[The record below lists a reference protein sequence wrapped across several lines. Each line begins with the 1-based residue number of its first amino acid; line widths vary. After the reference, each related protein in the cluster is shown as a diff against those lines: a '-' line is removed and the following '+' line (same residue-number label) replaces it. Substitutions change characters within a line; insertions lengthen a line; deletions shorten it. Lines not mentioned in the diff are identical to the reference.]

1 MNDVPPQNPDEPTP
15 EEGPSGVKRVTAE
28 EVVRGVVE
36 KQKTEAPELT
46 REDFELS
53 APQSVLEEEPAE
65 EESFKEE
72 APAWL
77 RLFEE
82 EEPAPPPQNLLVE
95 DEILG
100 NVLFPGPN
108 RMPEL
113 VALGLKPHHF
123 ASRASSEIYSA
134 CLALHQDGF
143 EPSVAAVSEI
153 MRQSGTLKMLQGRE
167 EFLFDLL
174 HAQALPPRRL
184 EKSVRDIISLWQR
197 REATKIALRSSSL
210 LRGAESLS
218 TEAILADAKASNDA
232 LFEERSGAVTISEL
246 IKQMAQEGPLIH
258 EPTGLQTLDGLTMNG
273 PVYGTRW
280 VVQGAPDAGKTALLV
295 QWADLFM
302 RRGIPVGFLAI
313 DEEPIDLL
321 TRLVQRAGFTRTEAE
336 KRDPKVLAAMR
347 DLLSE
352 FPIRFY
358 DADFSIEAAAS
369 DLRNHFPDKPAAF
382 FIDSLQTAHC
392 DTQNDRMGL
401 RELVTANVNA
411 MRAVTKRYK
420 PMAVIATS
428 EMTREAYRNEESKKA
443 TDKMST
449 GKESG
454 KIEYGAKVLLS
465 LTSVTG
471 KPDVVELEVTK
482 NKHGPSRVKFYL
494 KIDRV
499 RQELAETE
507 APGEADGP
515 VVDELLVH
523 ACGLV
528 DILLRQPGCTI
539 RDVYAALRGRYTKFS
554 ESRANTVMAKLD
566 RGLVK
571 LPEKPKRGQAQHLYL
586 FGERIPGDV
595 LAALEA
601 TVRAEAYRAV
611 PPKIDA
617 PESEDDVDLE

>member
-1 MNDVPPQNPDEPTP
+1 MNDAPIDPPDPSTP
-15 EEGPSGVKRVTAE
+15 EEGPSGVKKVTAE
-28 EVVRGVVE
+28 EF
-36 KQKTEAPELT
+36 QKRLQDENDWDPEGGN
-46 REDFELS
+46 
-53 APQSVLEEEPAE
+53 
-65 EESFKEE
+65 
-72 APAWL
+72 APAH
-77 RLFEE
+77 R
-82 EEPAPPPQNLLVE
+82 NLLLE

-100 NVLFPGPN
+100 NILYPGERD
-108 RMPEL
+108 RMSEF
-113 VALGLKPHHF
+113 VALGLKPEHF
-123 ASRASSEIYSA
+123 SSRSSQEVYIA
-134 CLALHQDGF
+134 CLVLREQGVA
-143 EPSVAAVSEI
+143 PSIGAVSEV
-153 MRQSGTLKMLQGRE
+153 MRQAGTLQILQGRE
-167 EFLFDLL
+167 EFLFGLFQVQYFTPRKLTKQVNDLIEL
-174 HAQALPPRRL
+174 SKHRRL
-184 EKSVRDIISLWQR
+184 TVELEKH
-197 REATKIALRSSSL
+197 AALMRVGDVAPRILISSL
-210 LRGAESLS
+210 RTILDYASKAQSKAE
-218 TEAILADAKASNDA
+218 
-232 LFEERSGAVTISEL
+232 TISGL
-246 IKQMAQEGPLIH
+246 IEQMGQEGPLIH
-258 EPTGLQTLDGLTMNG
+258 EPTGLMTLDGLTMNG

-336 KRDPKVLAAMR
+336 KRDPKVLTAMR
-347 DLLSE
+347 NLLEE

-358 DADFSIEAAAS
+358 DADFSIEAAAA

-411 MRAVTKRYK
+411 MRVVTKRYK

-482 NKHGPSRVKFYL
+482 NKHGPSRVRFYL

-507 APGEADGP
+507 APGEVEDVAPRPDLKQI
-515 VVDELLVH
+515 LLLKDCV
-523 ACGLV
+523 ALV
-528 DILLRQPGCTI
+528 EVLLRQPGLS
-539 RDVYAALRGRYTKFS
+539 RRKLHAELRNVAGEDGFS
-554 ESRANTVMAKLD
+554 DNRFAGAVQKLAW
-566 RGLVK
+566 GLVTRK
-571 LPEKPKRGQAQHLYL
+571 AKKGQADEYFL
-586 FGERIPGDV
+586 FGHRIPGDV
-595 LAALEA
+595 TASMEETL
-601 TVRAEAYRAV
+601 RAEAYASK
-611 PPKIDA
+611 PPAEASAKNDA
-617 PESEDDVDLE
+617 ADSTDVDEDLE